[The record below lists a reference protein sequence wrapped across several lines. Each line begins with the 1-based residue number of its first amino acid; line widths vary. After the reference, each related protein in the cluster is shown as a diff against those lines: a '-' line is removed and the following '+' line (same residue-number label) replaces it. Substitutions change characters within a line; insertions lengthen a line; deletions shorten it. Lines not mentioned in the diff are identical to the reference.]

1 MAQNYSTQTITN
13 QLDALGLPF
22 AAVLA
27 RVLIA
32 LLTCRKASLHQV
44 ANLLPGD
51 TDAEAKRQQIRR
63 TLDQPALTQ
72 AMWATTTA
80 ALLPAKGPWVL
91 ALDRTEWRLGNTTI
105 NLLVLAVVCA
115 GCAVPLLWLVLD
127 KPGASDTAERIGLL
141 ERYLALFDKQ
151 TIRFVTA
158 DREFIGRDW
167 LAWLRTEQVPFRIRI
182 KAGEWLVHEDGR
194 NKRAGEWFGL
204 RACWCKPRP
213 FLLWGL
219 PVFVGGKR
227 LRRNKSNKSN
237 KSNECLIVISNE
249 AGDLLEE
256 YRLRWKIET
265 LFQAFKGRGFE
276 MESSRLSDPVRL
288 SSWFGLLSLALCWC
302 LRVGE
307 FLERVEPL
315 RLKKHGRAAQ
325 SIFHRG
331 LNELQALLAPLAGKA
346 CEGAF
351 VQAVWQLRPAALK

>member
-182 KAGEWLVHEDGR
+182 KAGKAGEWLVHADGR

-213 FLLWGL
+213 CCCGVCPCSWAAS
-219 PVFVGGKR
+219 V
-227 LRRNKSNKSN
+227 
-237 KSNECLIVISNE
+237 C
-249 AGDLLEE
+249 AG
-256 YRLRWKIET
+256 T
-265 LFQAFKGRGFE
+265 
-276 MESSRLSDPVRL
+276 
-288 SSWFGLLSLALCWC
+288 
-302 LRVGE
+302 
-307 FLERVEPL
+307 
-315 RLKKHGRAAQ
+315 RATRAT
-325 SIFHRG
+325 S
-331 LNELQALLAPLAGKA
+331 
-346 CEGAF
+346 
-351 VQAVWQLRPAALK
+351 V

>member
-1 MAQNYSTQTITN
+1 MAQTYSTQTITN

-27 RVLIA
+27 RALTA

-44 ANLLPGD
+44 ANLLPGEA
-51 TDAEAKRQQIRR
+51 DAEAKRQQIRR

-72 AMWATTTA
+72 AVWATTIA

-91 ALDRTEWRLGNTTI
+91 ALDRTEWRLGKTTI
-105 NLLVLAVVCA
+105 NLLVLAVVWA
-115 GCAVPLLWLVLD
+115 GCAVPLLWVVLE
-127 KPGASDTAERIGLL
+127 KPGASDTAERITLL
-141 ERYLALFDKQ
+141 GRYLTLFGKQ

-167 LAWLRTEQVPFRIRI
+167 LTWLLWQKVPFRIRI
-182 KAGEWLVHEDGR
+182 KAGEWLAHEDGR
-194 NKRAGEWFGL
+194 NKRAGQWFRF
-204 RACWCKPRP
+204 RACGCKARP
-213 FLLWGL
+213 MLLWGL
-219 PVFVGGKR
+219 PVFVGGKPLHR
-227 LRRNKSNKSN
+227 NRGNKSDESLIVV
-237 KSNECLIVISNE
+237 SNES
-249 AGDLLEE
+249 GDLLEE

-288 SSWFGLLSLALCWC
+288 SGWFALLSLALCWC

-307 FLERVEPL
+307 FLERVASL

-331 LNELQALLAPLAGKA
+331 LNELQALLAPLAGRA
-346 CEGAF
+346 CESAF
-351 VQAVWQLRPAALK
+351 VQAVRQLRPAGLK